1 MFKKSLIMIGV
12 ISFLGGAVFFTAC
25 AQRNEKLEPA
35 SDVIGQE
42 VVCPVMGNKFK
53 ITKHTPVIEY
63 KGETYYFCCGGCDK
77 DFAKN
82 PGKYIQQMHTDEPT
96 AADVDEN
103 MIGKELICPVT
114 KDKFKITE
122 STPVIE
128 YKNIK
133 YYMCCPGCDTEFMKN
148 PENYIENL
156 KEHPHSDNKNDDIL
170 YWTCS
175 MHPEVKA
182 DEDGNCPICAMG
194 LIPVYAKT
202 GSGESLHLND
212 NAILLAGVKLAP
224 AKINQLF
231 NKIQTVGKVAYDPEL
246 VVAQEEYINAI
257 EMITSLDGAD
267 KITMERA
274 KKVMEKSRYKLRLL
288 GMDDSEIHKL
298 KMNKQV
304 DKSLIMPEDKTWI
317 YAELY
322 ESDIAW
328 VKKGQKV
335 AVLSMAYPDKEFTGR
350 IISINPT
357 LNDMTRS
364 VQVRITLS
372 NTQFLLKPGMYV
384 DVIIKVTYNSPE
396 IQKNGG
402 IITVPKT
409 AVLDTG
415 NRKLVWVYLGDG
427 NFEPR
432 PVKTGPIG
440 IVQIE
445 NHNVSSYPILDGIEE
460 NEVVVT
466 NGNFLIDSE
475 SQITGAAALSYGGAM
490 GIEET
495 HETPDSKHEQ

>member
-1 MFKKSLIMIGV
+1 
-12 ISFLGGAVFFTAC
+12 
-25 AQRNEKLEPA
+25 
-35 SDVIGQE
+35 
-42 VVCPVMGNKFK
+42 
-53 ITKHTPVIEY
+53 
-63 KGETYYFCCGGCDK
+63 
-77 DFAKN
+77 
-82 PGKYIQQMHTDEPT
+82 
-96 AADVDEN
+96 
-103 MIGKELICPVT
+103 
-114 KDKFKITE
+114 
-122 STPVIE
+122 
-128 YKNIK
+128 
-133 YYMCCPGCDTEFMKN
+133 
-148 PENYIENL
+148 
-156 KEHPHSDNKNDDIL
+156 
-170 YWTCS
+170 
-175 MHPEVKA
+175 
-182 DEDGNCPICAMG
+182 
-194 LIPVYAKT
+194 
-202 GSGESLHLND
+202 
-212 NAILLAGVKLAP
+212 
-224 AKINQLF
+224 
-231 NKIQTVGKVAYDPEL
+231 
-246 VVAQEEYINAI
+246 
-257 EMITSLDGAD
+257 
-267 KITMERA
+267 
-274 KKVMEKSRYKLRLL
+274 MEKSRYKLRLL
-288 GMDDSEIHKL
+288 GMDDSEIQKL

-490 GIEET
+490 DIETTDEKT
-495 HETPDSKHEQ
+495 TDEHR